1 MTTDGGGWRRSRC
14 FYRGPALSLVY
25 QARQRRLEFAETF
38 SRHSGRLRPSS
49 SSCFWVYEAAE
60 RSDQQPLERIELIA
74 ITAQL
79 IDEIGDRIHRG

>member
-38 SRHSGRLRPSS
+38 FPTFRPS
-49 SSCFWVYEAAE
+49 EAE
-60 RSDQQPLERIELIA
+60 FVEL
-74 ITAQL
+74 L
-79 IDEIGDRIHRG
+79 LGLRGG